1 METIY
6 AFTVL
11 FTNKKGNLNEYTFD
25 SLKGAI
31 EFQVEMNKKNI
42 DTHLKRVSLHV
53 TWTNNFLYLFNR
65 CFLASLAIRYSRRS
79 I

>member
-31 EFQVEMNKKNI
+31 EFQVEMNKK
-42 DTHLKRVSLHV
+42 LELE
-53 TWTNNFLYLFNR
+53 F
-65 CFLASLAIRYSRRS
+65 
-79 I
+79 

>member
-6 AFTVL
+6 AFTVS
-11 FTNKKGNLNEYTFD
+11 FTNKNGKLNEYTFD

-31 EFQVEMNKKNI
+31 EFQVDMNKKNI

-53 TWTNNFLYLFNR
+53 T
-65 CFLASLAIRYSRRS
+65 
-79 I
+79 